1 MSNPTLRL
9 CVPRLASPITALW
22 LTALR
27 STALGLLLAASASVA
42 QEAIEPLA
50 APFTM
55 EQLTRPS
62 IPEQQ
67 FNIRDYGAE
76 EMDGPDGPRITEA
89 VRDAIAAATE
99 AGGGTVVIPAGNW
112 LSGPIHLHSNINL
125 HVQRNAEVFFTT
137 DPEDYLPVVH
147 QRHEGVE
154 AYNYS
159 PMIYVSH
166 AVNVAITGEGT
177 LNGQGKP
184 WWDWF
189 EQYGAPPRV
198 LAARVPLAQRI
209 FGKGSGM
216 EGMRPSFVMFWK
228 SRNILVEGV
237 RLVDGPMWNLHLVYS
252 ENIIVRR
259 TRIESLKAPNGD
271 GIVIDSS
278 RNVLLEHN
286 DVQTLSDA
294 LVMKSG
300 LNEDG
305 LHINRPTENVVVR
318 HFALRNVSNTGVAIG
333 SETSGGIRNVYIHDG
348 LFDGSGRGVGVRTER
363 GRGNVVENIWVRN
376 ITMRNLTHDGFSIN
390 TFFTGRS
397 ATGPAPLVRNVHVSN
412 VSIDRVPTAIS
423 LVGLPEKW
431 LENITLENVKVTNAE
446 MGSQMT
452 RVKDLTLQD
461 VSIRSQSLAL
471 QATDVYELNL
481 QQVSLQDRVP
491 GGALRLEGRY
501 TGAIYVDESLPLDE
515 IQFDRDVSPSVI
527 NPEASEQAW

>member
-1 MSNPTLRL
+1 MFNPTLRL
-9 CVPRLASPITALW
+9 GAQRLTSLITVLW
-22 LTALR
+22 
-27 STALGLLLAASASVA
+27 LLLAASSLAA
-42 QEAIEPLA
+42 QETIEPLA
-50 APFTM
+50 APFPM
-55 EQLTRPS
+55 EELARPS
-62 IPEQQ
+62 ISEQQ

-76 EMDGPDGPRITEA
+76 EMDGPDGPVITKA
-89 VRDAIAAATE
+89 VRNAIAAASD

-125 HVQRNAEVFFTT
+125 NVQRNAEVFFSTE
-137 DPEDYLPVVH
+137 PEDYLPVVH

-159 PMIYVSH
+159 PMVYAAH
-166 AVNVAITGEGT
+166 AINVAITGEGT
-177 LNGQGKP
+177 LNGQGEP
-184 WWDWF
+184 WWKWF
-189 EQYGAPPRV
+189 EKYGAPPRV
-198 LAARVPLAQRI
+198 LAARVPLAERI

-228 SRNILVEGV
+228 SSNILVEGV

-259 TRIESLKAPNGD
+259 TRVESLRAPNGD
-271 GIVIDSS
+271 GIIIDSS

-294 LVMKSG
+294 VTLKSG

-305 LHINRPTENVVVR
+305 LSINRPTENVVVR
-318 HFALRNVSNTGVAIG
+318 HFAARNVGNTGVAIG
-333 SETSGGIRNVYIHDG
+333 SETSGGIRNVYINNG

-363 GRGNVVENIWVRN
+363 GRGNIVENIWLRDL
-376 ITMRNLTHDGFSIN
+376 TMRNLTHDGVSVN

-431 LENITLENVKVTNAE
+431 LENITLEHVKVTNAE

-452 RVKDLTLQD
+452 RVKNLTMKD
-461 VSIRSQSLAL
+461 VSIRSQSLAM
-471 QATDVYELNL
+471 QATDVYELSL
-481 QQVSLQDRVP
+481 QRVSLHDSVP

-501 TGAIYVDESLPLDE
+501 TGAIYVDKNLSLEE
-515 IQFDRDVSPSVI
+515 IQFDRDVSSTVI
-527 NPEASEQAW
+527 NPEATEQAW